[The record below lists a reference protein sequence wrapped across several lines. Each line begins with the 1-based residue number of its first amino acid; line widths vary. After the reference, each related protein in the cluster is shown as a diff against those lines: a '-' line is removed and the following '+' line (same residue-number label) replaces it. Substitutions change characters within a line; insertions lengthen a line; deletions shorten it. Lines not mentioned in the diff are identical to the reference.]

1 MLSNSYI
8 FHDTGARLSA
18 KSEDRKGFTT
28 GQVAEICHVTI
39 PTVIKWID
47 SGRLKGFKLPGS
59 KSRRV
64 SRDDLIEFMRE
75 NSIPLERLD
84 RAKRRILIVDD
95 DPRILDLLKAIF
107 EEEGDWEIRLV
118 SRGFDAG
125 LAKEFR
131 PDCIL
136 LDIMLPDID
145 GRKVCS
151 YLRQS
156 PELATVKIIAISG
169 YISQGGFQDLLAQGF
184 DDFLVKPFSNEE
196 LVGKVRKLV
205 ERE

>member
-1 MLSNSYI
+1 MTKL
-8 FHDTGARLSA
+8 
-18 KSEDRKGFTT
+18 EDKKGFTT

-47 SGRLKGFKLPGS
+47 SGKLKGFRLPGS

-64 SRDDLIEFMRE
+64 TRDDLVQFMRE
-75 NSIPLERLD
+75 NNIPLDRLD
-84 RAKRRILIVDD
+84 AEKKRILIVDD
-95 DPRILDLLKAIF
+95 DRGILELLRAIF
-107 EEEGDWEIRLV
+107 DEEGDWEIRV
-118 SRGFDAG
+118 VERGFDAG
-125 LAKEFR
+125 LAKEFQ

-151 YLRQS
+151 YLRQT
-156 PELATVKIIAISG
+156 PELRDVKIIAVSG
-169 YISQGGFQDLLAQGF
+169 YISEGGFQDLLDQGF

-196 LVGKVRKLV
+196 LVSKVRRLV
-205 ERE
+205 TGRTG